1 MKYLR
6 IKLILALVAITICL
20 GAVGAQT
27 KDLPFL
33 KKNESYAKVRNKLLK
48 AGWKPFHAEDADECQ
63 SGDAR
68 CENRPEM
75 QSCAGTGMANCN
87 FLWKRKGKMLAIFTV
102 GEDASYSGHEFE
114 K

>member
-1 MKYLR
+1 MKSWR
-6 IKLILALVAITICL
+6 IKFISALTAMAICIGTI
-20 GAVGAQT
+20 GAQT

-48 AGWKPFHAEDADECQ
+48 AGWEPFHADDADECQ
-63 SGDAR
+63 PGDLR

-75 QSCAGTGMANCN
+75 QSCAGTGMANCK
-87 FLWKRKGKMLAIFTV
+87 FLWKRKGKTLAIFTV
-102 GEDASYSGHEFE
+102 GEDAVYSGHEFE